1 MGSNYTMPPELL
13 ARRRAQLVQTLTSA
27 MHEAQT
33 VGFWKLTQM
42 LRDRALPLAY
52 DEIEDAARAAAQ
64 GGGNHE

>member
-1 MGSNYTMPPELL
+1 MESNYTMPPELL

-42 LRDRALPLAY
+42 LRDRVLPLAH
-52 DEIEDAARAAAQ
+52 DEIENAARTPAQ
-64 GGGNHE
+64 GDGNRE